1 MVCVSAKT
9 KSDILHGHKK
19 SPGRIIH
26 RPQKK
31 CGEAAFFFVS
41 AVVQITPQTSTLFV
55 CPELGSAPIGRN
67 LNRSGCGF
75 FYSIALK
82 VLRAWGVLLLAQLK
96 ICISNFDSKV
106 KNGTFSCTESSEIEN
121 PYNIWYQVK
130 ALDETNRMVQ
140 VRTLYEHHSLSNSPL
155 KSEISSTVGSVA

>member
-1 MVCVSAKT
+1 MRRSRIFFCFGGGTNHPSDFDSVC
-9 KSDILHGHKK
+9 
-19 SPGRIIH
+19 
-26 RPQKK
+26 
-31 CGEAAFFFVS
+31 
-41 AVVQITPQTSTLFV
+41 LFV

-106 KNGTFSCTESSEIEN
+106 KNGTFPCTESPKIEN

-140 VRTLYEHHSLSNSPL
+140 VRTLYEHHSSRNRPS